1 MPLRTYPGKH
11 NTDGSIDVNITDE
24 TGNKVRLEENGSLP
38 VTLQDQTSPTLIVPL
53 NQVSNTTTVLNV
65 GTIDTSTIDVTVT
78 TGFVAGA
85 FIVIADLVN
94 NRYYTGYQVGAI
106 AGNTVTLDTRLDFAY
121 AAGAQITNGITNMAV
136 NGSVTPQVFGL
147 RVSDP
152 GLPLT
157 VDVTRLMFLCTTVAL
172 NDLSTFGDIENGLL
186 NGIQI
191 RKRDG
196 TFNNIFTA
204 KTNGDLEGIMFDFHI
219 HAKTNPVQG
228 QDGFTGRL
236 TFGGQSKMGVVVRVG
251 PDEDLECIIQDDLS
265 TLTAFSVIAEGSA
278 VIP

>member
-1 MPLRTYPGKH
+1 
-11 NTDGSIDVNITDE
+11 
-24 TGNKVRLEENGSLP
+24 
-38 VTLQDQTSPTLIVPL
+38 
-53 NQVSNTTTVLNV
+53 
-65 GTIDTSTIDVTVT
+65 
-78 TGFVAGA
+78 
-85 FIVIADLVN
+85 
-94 NRYYTGYQVGAI
+94 
-106 AGNTVTLDTRLDFAY
+106 LDFAY

-157 VDVTRLMFLCTTVAL
+157 VDVTRLMFLCTSVAL
-172 NDLSTFGDIENGLL
+172 NDLSTFGDIAGGLAK
-186 NGIQI
+186 GIQI

-204 KTNGDLEGIMFDFHI
+204 KTNGELEGIMFDFHI

-265 TLTAFSVIAEGSA
+265 SLTTFIVIAEGSA

>member
-24 TGNKVRLEENGSLP
+24 TGNKVRLEENGSIP

-53 NQVSNTTTVLNV
+53 NQVENTTTVLNV
-65 GTIDTSTIDVTVT
+65 GVIDTNTIDVTVT
-78 TGFVAGA
+78 TGFVDGA

-94 NRYYTGYQVGAI
+94 NRYYTGVQFGAI
-106 AGNTVTLDTRLDFAY
+106 AGNTITLDTRLDFAY

-136 NGSVTPQVFGL
+136 NGSITPQVFGL

-157 VDVTRLMFLCTTVAL
+157 VDVTRLMFLCTSVAL
-172 NDLSTFGDIENGLL
+172 NDLSTFGDIAGGLAK
-186 NGIQI
+186 GIQI

-204 KTNGDLEGIMFDFHI
+204 KTNGELEGIMFDFHI

-265 TLTAFSVIAEGSA
+265 SLTTFIVIAEGSA

>member
-1 MPLRTYPGKH
+1 MSRIASSTWFPIPDWIKDL
-11 NTDGSIDVNITDE
+11 VLE
-24 TGNKVRLEENGSLP
+24 TNGSVP
-38 VTLQDQTSPTLIVPL
+38 VTLQDQTTPTLIVPL

-65 GTIDTSTIDVTVT
+65 GTIDTNTIDVTVT
-78 TGFVAGA
+78 TGFVDGA
-85 FIVIADLVN
+85 FIVIADLSN
-94 NRYYTGYQVGAI
+94 NRYYTGKQVGAI
-106 AGNTVTLDTRLDFAY
+106 AGNTITLDTRLDFAY

-157 VDVTRLMFLCTTVAL
+157 VDVTRLMFLCTTTGA
-172 NDLSTFGDIENGLL
+172 NDLSTFGDIAGGLTF
-186 NGIQI
+186 GIQI

-196 TFNNIFTA
+196 TFNNIFNA

-219 HAKTNPVQG
+219 HEATNPIQG

-236 TFGGQSKMGVVVRVG
+236 TFAGQNKMGVTVRVG
-251 PDEDLECIIQDDLS
+251 PDEDIECIIQDDLS
-265 TLTAFSVIAEGSA
+265 SLTNFQIIAEGSA
-278 VIP
+278 VID

>member
-11 NTDGSIDVNITDE
+11 NLDGSINVNFTDE
-24 TGNKVRLEENGSLP
+24 TGNKVVLEENGSVP

-53 NQVSNTTTVLNV
+53 NQVSNTTTVLNL
-65 GTIDTSTIDVTVT
+65 GTRDTNTIDVTVT
-78 TGFVAGA
+78 TGFADGA

-106 AGNTVTLDTRLDFAY
+106 AGNTVTLDSRLDFAY
-121 AAGAQITNGITNMAV
+121 AAGATITNGITDMSV

-157 VDVTRLMFLCTTVAL
+157 VDVTRLMFVATTV
-172 NDLSTFGDIENGLL
+172 NPVDLSKFGDIVGGLT

-196 TFNNIFTA
+196 MFNNIFNA
-204 KTNGDLEGIMFDFHI
+204 KTNADLASYMFDFNVNT
-219 HAKTNPVQG
+219 ATNPAQG
-228 QDGFTGRL
+228 QDGFLGRL
-236 TFGGQSKMGVVVRVG
+236 TFSGQNKMGVTVRVG
-251 PDEDLECIIQDDLS
+251 PDEDIECIIQDDLS
-265 TLTAFSVIAEGSA
+265 TLTSFSIICEGS
-278 VIP
+278 VVL